1 MNPVSNLKL
10 VPIQCIPP
18 HLLILVHM
26 DCRWLRRSGWLL
38 LEPEQRLVR
47 GERWPDEEE
56 EETRRKRRNNT
67 RVKIKM
73 LTIRIL
79 EVRMGIEREL

>member
-1 MNPVSNLKL
+1 
-10 VPIQCIPP
+10 
-18 HLLILVHM
+18 
-26 DCRWLRRSGWLL
+26 L

-47 GERWPDEEE
+47 GERWPDEE